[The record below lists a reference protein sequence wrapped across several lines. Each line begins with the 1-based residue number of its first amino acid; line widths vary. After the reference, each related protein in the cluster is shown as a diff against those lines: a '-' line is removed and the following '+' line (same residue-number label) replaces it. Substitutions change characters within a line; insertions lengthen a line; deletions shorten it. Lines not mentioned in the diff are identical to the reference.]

1 MGVLIDPLLS
11 YKTFNK
17 YVSLVSE
24 TKKYLDVTTN
34 LTYTFDFGG
43 LERGGLGVTSFFF
56 LDEWLGVTS

>member
-43 LERGGLGVTSFFF
+43 LEG
-56 LDEWLGVTS
+56 